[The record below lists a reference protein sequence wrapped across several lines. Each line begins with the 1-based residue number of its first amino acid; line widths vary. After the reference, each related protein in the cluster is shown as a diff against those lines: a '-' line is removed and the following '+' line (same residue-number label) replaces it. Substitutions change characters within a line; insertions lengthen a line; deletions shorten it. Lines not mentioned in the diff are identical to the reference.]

1 MLEKNELF
9 ERMPVPKAY
18 LKLAIPLVFSMM
30 LMLVY
35 NMVDMFFIAGTGN
48 TDLVAGVA
56 LCSPLF
62 MFMIACGDI
71 LGLGGASV
79 ISRLFG
85 KQEFADGKRISV
97 FCFLGSVVL
106 GVLIAIITFTLR
118 WPILSLLGVT
128 EDTRQFANQYYSVIA
143 LGAPVIIF
151 SLVPSNLLRMEG
163 LAKEAMIGS
172 VLGSVLNMILDP
184 IFIFT
189 LKMGAA
195 GAAVAT
201 LLGNV
206 ASDVFYLYVICRKS
220 RNLSVDPRGFFIRR
234 AEVAAIFAIGFP
246 SSITNI
252 MQSIGTT
259 LLNRYLL
266 PYGNTKIAAMG
277 IVSKV
282 IMIASMLMI
291 SMSFGGQPLYGYLYG
306 AGKHKR
312 LKETLRFAY
321 MLVCGTGLTAAVIL
335 SLAAPHVLRLF
346 MDNPQ
351 IVSDGTLML
360 RIMLIGMPFVGVC
373 LVTICIFQS
382 TGKAS
387 GALALSAG
395 RQGYV
400 FAIMIVVLSMIF
412 GYYGVLAAQP
422 AADVLT
428 AVLAVVLLR
437 KLLLPVIQEKG

>member
-79 ISRLFG
+79 ISRMFG
-85 KQEFADGKRISV
+85 KQQFEDGKRISV

-106 GVLIAIITFTLR
+106 GIFIAIVTFTLK
-118 WPILSLLGVT
+118 PQILSLLGVT
-128 EDTRQFANQYYSVIA
+128 EDTRTFADQYYSVIA
-143 LGAPVIIF
+143 LGAPLIIF

-163 LAKEAMIGS
+163 LSKEAMIGS
-172 VLGSVLNMILDP
+172 VLGSILNMILDP

-189 LKMGAA
+189 LGLGAA
-195 GAAVAT
+195 GAAIAT

-206 ASDVFYLYVICRKS
+206 ASDLFYLYVICFRS
-220 RNLSVDPRGFFIRR
+220 RNLSVDPRGFFIRS
-234 AEVAAIFAIGFP
+234 AEVGAILAIGFP

-259 LLNRYLL
+259 LLNRFLL

-291 SMSFGGQPLYGYLYG
+291 ALSFGGQPLYGYLYG
-306 AGKHKR
+306 AGRKKR

-321 MLVCGTGLTAAVIL
+321 MLVCGTGLTAGII
-335 SLAAPHVLRLF
+335 LAAAAPYVLRLF
-346 MDNPQ
+346 MDNQ
-351 IVSDGTLML
+351 EIVTTGTLML
-360 RIMLIGMPFVGVC
+360 RIMLLGMPFVGVC

-400 FAIMIVVLSMIF
+400 FAAAIVILSHIA
-412 GYYGVLAAQP
+412 GYCGVLAAQP
-422 AADVLT
+422 AADLMT
-428 AVLAVVLLR
+428 AGLAVVLLR
-437 KLLLPVIQEKG
+437 KLLLPALAQDV